1 MQIART
7 RTPTTESLMATVRKD
22 MNAGNTMPVAPVRN
36 NSFQIGYEVLTES
49 LVLHPFLPSV
59 APNADSNHNT
69 AEGEALDSEEYC
81 RQLLTQALELTQ
93 NENLRMAL
101 QEIIDNEFGGG
112 SNNIDFSRLTT
123 AEVSFFSFVFSRI

>member
-1 MQIART
+1 LGT
-7 RTPTTESLMATVRKD
+7 RSRHHSSSHLSP
-22 MNAGNTMPVAPVRN
+22 PP
-36 NSFQIGYEVLTES
+36 
-49 LVLHPFLPSV
+49 LPHLSV
-59 APNADSNHNT
+59 APNADSNNNT

-93 NENLRMAL
+93 NENLRVAL

-123 AEVSFFSFVFSRI
+123 AEVLLLLSSPPLSLLMR